1 MSGAPLGGKPPT
13 GRPPRRWLIP
23 AVMFCVYVIV
33 GAAYTLPV
41 LPLGATHIASDP
53 YDPILNAS
61 ILWWNATVIPFTAGW
76 WNPPYYHPTLG
87 ISAFTENLV
96 GVSVV
101 ASPVYWLTGNPLST
115 YNFAFFASWPLS
127 AFTAYL
133 LALAILRR
141 HDAAAL
147 AGLAYGFTPYRHA
160 ELGHL
165 QMLSTYWMPLVLFAM
180 HRFLEE
186 RRGRWLVLL
195 GAAWILQVLANG
207 YMLFFGAVIVG
218 GWLIYFCS
226 TPATWRAAPALVAA
240 LGLANVALLP
250 VLWRY
255 HVVHQQFGL
264 RRVFDEA
271 VAFSAVPG
279 DFISASRI
287 VVAWHWAL
295 RETGGN
301 MFPGITALGLV
312 IFGCVYPF
320 VRARAE
326 RQPRRRVLRVAIWLL
341 ALLSLAVIVATTVYG
356 PWRLELAGVTLR
368 VTDLDRAVNVFI
380 LAAIAAYAVS
390 AGARAAVGRRSPFV
404 FYTAAAVACAVLSLG
419 PLLRFGQTVLLDG
432 MPYAWLMALPGFDQV
447 RVPNR
452 FWMLGTLCLAVAAA
466 TAFNRWSPTIGGRRR
481 AMSTLFAIA
490 ILADAW
496 TTGFPMAVAPIQWTR
511 VERRDRPEP
520 IIELPLGPE
529 WDAAATF
536 RGLRHRRGVVNG
548 VSGYDPPHY
557 MPLQDGLNRREPDV
571 LLALSSLGPIVA
583 IVNSEAD
590 RGGSIERYVG
600 AIPGSSLVE
609 DDGKRRAYRLPATPR
624 ETIDLG
630 PTIPI
635 VEVRGSS
642 LGAGVAIDGDV
653 TTEWHDNPSQQP
665 GHFILADLG
674 KVTAV
679 GGVTLTLGEW
689 ARDYPRRL
697 AIEVSPDGWTWDQV
711 WTGST
716 AGRSFLAAFEQPT
729 ICNVRFSFTARQARF
744 VRLRT
749 LLEHQYLWRVAELNI
764 HAPR

>member
-1 MSGAPLGGKPPT
+1 
-13 GRPPRRWLIP
+13 
-23 AVMFCVYVIV
+23 MFCVYVIV

-53 YDPILNAS
+53 YDPMLNAS

-264 RRVFDEA
+264 RRAFDEA
-271 VAFSAVPG
+271 VAFSAVPS

-287 VVAWHWAL
+287 VARL
-295 RETGGN
+295 
-301 MFPGITALGLV
+301 ALGAARDRRQHVSRYHRARPGHLRL
-312 IFGCVYPF
+312 CLS
-320 VRARAE
+320 VRAQTGRAPAAPPSPQGSDLAAGAVE
-326 RQPRRRVLRVAIWLL
+326 PCRNRCDGRLWTLASRTRRRDSSRHRSRPCGQRLHTGRNSSLRSFATGAGGCRPAFAVCLL
-341 ALLSLAVIVATTVYG
+341 HGCRGRLCQCLS
-356 PWRLELAGVTLR
+356 
-368 VTDLDRAVNVFI
+368 F
-380 LAAIAAYAVS
+380 
-390 AGARAAVGRRSPFV
+390 
-404 FYTAAAVACAVLSLG
+404 G

-466 TAFNRWSPTIGGRRR
+466 AAFNRWSPTIGRRR
-481 AMSTLFAIA
+481 QAMSTLFAIA

-590 RGGSIERYVG
+590 RERSHRTLRRRSSRFE
-600 AIPGSSLVE
+600 PG
-609 DDGKRRAYRLPATPR
+609 RRRRQAQGVPASGNT
-624 ETIDLG
+624 
-630 PTIPI
+630 
-635 VEVRGSS
+635 
-642 LGAGVAIDGDV
+642 
-653 TTEWHDNPSQQP
+653 
-665 GHFILADLG
+665 
-674 KVTAV
+674 
-679 GGVTLTLGEW
+679 
-689 ARDYPRRL
+689 ARDHR
-697 AIEVSPDGWTWDQV
+697 GWVDH
-711 WTGST
+711 S
-716 AGRSFLAAFEQPT
+716 A
-729 ICNVRFSFTARQARF
+729 
-744 VRLRT
+744 
-749 LLEHQYLWRVAELNI
+749 
-764 HAPR
+764 